1 MTSLRLMSV
10 AMTDVRTRAVLIVE
24 PGYVY
29 LSRLNLRG
37 LLRSNVNGQ
46 NSLNIPKGKAKPEG
60 ESRQAGVVHHTKW
73 TAQVVDSNLRHSFVY
88 ESNWGIPS
96 DDLFSSKSA
105 RSRH

>member
-46 NSLNIPKGKAKPEG
+46 NSLNIPKGKAKSG
-60 ESRQAGVVHHTKW
+60 RRESASRRRTSHQM
-73 TAQVVDSNLRHSFVY
+73 DSPGSGQQ
-88 ESNWGIPS
+88 SP
-96 DDLFSSKSA
+96 A
-105 RSRH
+105 

>member
-46 NSLNIPKGKAKPEG
+46 NSLNIPKGKAKSG
-60 ESRQAGVVHHTKW
+60 RRDSASRRRYITPNGQP
-73 TAQVVDSNLRHSFVY
+73 R
-88 ESNWGIPS
+88 
-96 DDLFSSKSA
+96 
-105 RSRH
+105 